1 MMINSYKLVNQ
12 PWENGAK
19 LDFQDTVI
27 FVCCL
32 QERMLGRGHRHAF
45 FPYIYIYLPTNPSHH
60 SSKNLR
66 IPCEEMFGLPKGLLL
81 FGVPNTYSQGI
92 RKTSERV
99 MIFSCFLSHRK
110 ASYINW
116 YPVDPWYLELI
127 TIFFTLW
134 TWKWCYPKRIS
145 SWICNCLM
153 QKEKVPNIFSE
164 MLVDDGDESHGIP
177 IHFQPIVTSQ
187 VRLIGSQSL
196 QESPAAR
203 KLHKLW
209 GLWTFPMEALRTL
222 WRKGRPPA
230 SF

>member
-99 MIFSCFLSHRK
+99 MTFSCFFSHRK
-110 ASYINW
+110 A
-116 YPVDPWYLELI
+116 
-127 TIFFTLW
+127 
-134 TWKWCYPKRIS
+134 
-145 SWICNCLM
+145 
-153 QKEKVPNIFSE
+153 
-164 MLVDDGDESHGIP
+164 
-177 IHFQPIVTSQ
+177 
-187 VRLIGSQSL
+187 
-196 QESPAAR
+196 
-203 KLHKLW
+203 LHKLVSSW
-209 GLWTFPMEALRTL
+209 SLIPGIDNHFLYTLNLKMMLSKKNLLVDLQLFDAKGKSSKHILRNA
-222 WRKGRPPA
+222 GRWWWWIPWDPNPFSAHCHVSGPPHW
-230 SF
+230 